1 MAENETAPLLGEDRN
16 SRNPSNRP
24 PDAGEETTPLLAG
37 NVDHPEADHDDTT
50 SVKSSRGNSRRWASG
65 IAILI
70 LTGAIVAIIVL
81 AFILP
86 DTVQEYA
93 QQAAVIEP
101 TNLSLDSIT
110 TDGVR
115 ARIQADFRLDGSRV
129 ENQHVRRLGKAAT
142 WVAYQLG
149 TEETEVVVHL
159 PDYDNALLGSAVIP
173 PLVINLRDGD
183 TTKFDFVAEIKPGS
197 LDGIRTIANE
207 WLDGR
212 LKDLRL
218 QGKAD
223 LNLKSGVLPLG
234 THTILET
241 LVFEG
246 QSLYQS
252 FSALYFGEK
261 VFF

>member
-1 MAENETAPLLGEDRN
+1 MAENETTPLLRDDTTGWYPANRQTDGPEENTPLLGA
-16 SRNPSNRP
+16 P
-24 PDAGEETTPLLAG
+24 T
-37 NVDHPEADHDDTT
+37 
-50 SVKSSRGNSRRWASG
+50 KSSKKQPRRWASG
-65 IAILI
+65 IAIVLLAGATI
-70 LTGAIVAIIVL
+70 AIVIL

-93 QQAAVIEP
+93 QQAAVVEP

-115 ARIQADFRLDGSRV
+115 ARVQADFRLDGSRV
-129 ENQHVRRLGKAAT
+129 KNQHVRRLGRAAT

-159 PDYDNALLGSAVIP
+159 PDYDNVLLGSAVIP

-183 TTKFDFVAEIKPGS
+183 TTKFDFVAEIRPGS

-223 LNLKSGVLPLG
+223 VNVKSGIFPLG

-252 FSALYFGEK
+252 FAALYFGEK
-261 VFF
+261 VFS